1 MKWLM
6 FEMMMFENGFRKKST
21 TQPLRII
28 SSRICHRLVLLVQK
42 KKKRR
47 RGSKEE
53 EEAEKMKKVLNAKDP
68 NSLSMKFLLEK

>member
-1 MKWLM
+1 MSLIGPTGPK
-6 FEMMMFENGFRKKST
+6 
-21 TQPLRII
+21 
-28 SSRICHRLVLLVQK
+28 K